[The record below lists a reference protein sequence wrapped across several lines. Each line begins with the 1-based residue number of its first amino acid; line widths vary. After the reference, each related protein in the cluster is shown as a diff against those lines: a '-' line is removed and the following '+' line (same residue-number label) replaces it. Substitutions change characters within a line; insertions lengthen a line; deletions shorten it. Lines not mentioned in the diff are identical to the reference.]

1 MKVQSPIK
9 KKEYKNKIPKSYYSM
24 YPQITFSSKTFQNEF
39 YNNYMEDII
48 YTNPLFNGGHHKS
61 LFCVFDGHGG
71 DKSAKISS
79 EKIPTNFLKYLKEKP
94 KDIEQNLLKSFKV
107 TDNLLKN
114 ENCFEQGNKATIV
127 YLEYNN
133 LYCANVGDS
142 SCVLISNYKGE
153 KISFD
158 DKCTNILEKNRIEKL
173 GNHIFSNR
181 LEGILTLSRA
191 LGDHNLKQSGLISIP
206 HINKF
211 ILNHCHKFCII
222 ASDGVWDVIDENLV
236 YEFSRYTN
244 NADELCNIIV
254 DEAINRGTRDNISC
268 IVIGFNWKY

>member
-9 KKEYKNKIPKSYYSM
+9 KKEYKNKIPKSYYSI
-24 YPQITFSSKTFQNEF
+24 YPRITFSSKTFQNEF

-114 ENCFEQGNKATIV
+114 ENCFEQGNTATIV

-211 ILNHCHKFCII
+211 ILNHYHKFCII